1 MKKILVTGGSG
12 FIGSNLIK
20 KLLSYN
26 YKINSLDI
34 YDNNSL
40 KHKNLK
46 FYKGDIF
53 DNKILDKAINKCSI
67 VIHLAASLGVK
78 NTDLNQIE
86 CLDSNIYGTKS
97 VLDAARKNKVKY
109 FLYSSSSEI
118 YGDQKKFPIT
128 ENLNPQNKSVYATS
142 KITAE
147 NYVRAFHQK
156 YNIDYNIVRFFNVY
170 GPGQKENFVISKY
183 IRLASKNKNLI
194 VYGNGN
200 QVRSFC
206 HVDDATEGI
215 LETIKNGKRNTSYNI
230 GNDREPISITNLA
243 NTVASIFKKKINIKK
258 IPYSKSD
265 RKADREIE
273 KRIPSITK
281 IKKDTNYQPN
291 ISLVEGLIGMIKKK
305 ELLVNKYFTN
315 RLGIGTL
322 QFGLKYG
329 IANKEG
335 KVKSLEIK
343 KIKNLA
349 QNNLI
354 NVIDTANVYG
364 DSEKRLGKLDF
375 SKFKLVSKLPVSNPP
390 KNRFE
395 WAFNST
401 KKSLRNLNVDKIYCM
416 HVHNTKYLLD
426 KKGDQIYNGLKKAK
440 ENGLIKKIGV
450 SIYTV
455 QELKKIISKYEIDL
469 VLIPFNIFD
478 QRTLK
483 SNILKDLKSKNVE
496 IHTRT
501 TFLQGLLLLERNEVP
516 NKFTKYKKYF
526 DNFDKLQ
533 KKLNMSKFEICLKYA
548 LSNKYID
555 KVIVGIDNSKQFKML
570 IKSAGYLKTK
580 INSVDAS
587 KEINL
592 INPSKW

>member
-26 YKINSLDI
+26 YKVNCLDI
-34 YDNNSL
+34 YKNKSL
-40 KHKNLK
+40 QHKNFK

-53 DNKILDKAINKCSI
+53 DNKILNKAINNCDI

-78 NTDLNQIE
+78 NTDINQIE
-86 CLDSNIYGTKS
+86 CLDVNIYGTKNI
-97 VLDAARKNKVKY
+97 LNAARKNKIKL

-118 YGDQKKFPIT
+118 YGDQKKFPIN
-128 ENLNPQNKSVYATS
+128 ENSKPQNKSVYATS
-142 KITAE
+142 KIAAE
-147 NYVRAFHQK
+147 NYVRAFYQK
-156 YNIDYNIVRFFNVY
+156 YNINYNIVRFFNVY
-170 GPGQKENFVISKY
+170 GPDQKKNFVIPKY
-183 IRLASKNKNLI
+183 IGLASRNKNLL

-200 QVRSFC
+200 QIRSFC
-206 HVDDATEGI
+206 HVDDAAEGL
-215 LETIKNGKRNTSYNI
+215 LEIIKNGKRNTIYNI
-230 GNDREPISITNLA
+230 GNDSQPISIYNLA
-243 NTVASIFKKKINIKK
+243 KTVASIFKKKINVKK

-273 KRIPSITK
+273 KRIPSLVK
-281 IKKDTNYQPN
+281 IKKDTNYLPS
-291 ISLVEGLIGMIKKK
+291 ISLTEGLIGMVKKK
-305 ELLVNKYFTN
+305 ELLINKYLAN
-315 RLGIGTL
+315 KLGIGTL
-322 QFGLKYG
+322 QFGQKYG

-335 KVKSLEIK
+335 KVKTSEVK
-343 KIKNLA
+343 KIKTLA
-349 QNNLI
+349 ENNFI
-354 NVIDTANVYG
+354 NIIDTANVYG
-364 DSEKRLGKLDF
+364 DSEKRLGKLNF
-375 SKFKLVSKLPVSNPP
+375 SKFKLVSKLPVSVPP
-390 KNRFE
+390 KNRFS
-395 WAFNST
+395 WVLASI
-401 KKSLRNLNVDKIYCM
+401 KKSLRNLKVDKIYCM

-426 KKGDQIYNGLKKAK
+426 KNGHQIYNGLKIAK
-440 ENGLIKKIGV
+440 EKGIIKKIGV

-483 SNILKDLKSKNVE
+483 SNILKELKSKNIE

-501 TFLQGLLLLERNEVP
+501 TFLQGLLLLKKNEVP
-516 NKFTKYKKYF
+516 SKFYKYQKYF
-526 DNFDKLQ
+526 SNFDRLQ
-533 KKLNMSKFEICLKYA
+533 KKLKLSKFEICLRYA

-555 KVIVGIDNSKQFKML
+555 KVVVGMDNSKQFKML

-580 INSVDAS
+580 ISSVDAS

-592 INPSKW
+592 INPAKW

>member
-183 IRLASKNKNLI
+183 IRLASKNKDLI

-206 HVDDATEGI
+206 HVDDATEGL

-230 GNDREPISITNLA
+230 GNDCEPISITNLA

-305 ELLVNKYFTN
+305 QLLVNKYFTN

-335 KVKSLEIK
+335 KVKSSEIK

-455 QELKKIISKYEIDL
+455 QELKRIISKYEIDL

-516 NKFTKYKKYF
+516 NKFIKYKKYF

>member
-26 YKINSLDI
+26 YKVNCLDI
-34 YDNNSL
+34 YKNKSL
-40 KHKNLK
+40 QHKNFK

-53 DNKILDKAINKCSI
+53 DNKILNKAINNCDI

-78 NTDLNQIE
+78 NTDINQIE
-86 CLDSNIYGTKS
+86 CLDVNIYGTKNI
-97 VLDAARKNKVKY
+97 LNAARKNKIKL

-118 YGDQKKFPIT
+118 YGDQKKFPIN
-128 ENLNPQNKSVYATS
+128 ENSKPQNKSVYATS
-142 KITAE
+142 KIAAE
-147 NYVRAFHQK
+147 NYVRAFYQK
-156 YNIDYNIVRFFNVY
+156 HNINYNIVRFFNVY
-170 GPGQKENFVISKY
+170 GPDQKKNFVIPKY
-183 IRLASKNKNLI
+183 IGLASKNKNLL

-200 QVRSFC
+200 QIRSFC
-206 HVDDATEGI
+206 HVDDAVEGL
-215 LETIKNGKRNTSYNI
+215 LEIIKNGKRNTCYNI
-230 GNDREPISITNLA
+230 GNDSQPISIYNLA
-243 NTVASIFKKKINIKK
+243 KTVASIFKKKINVKK

-273 KRIPSITK
+273 KRIPGLAK
-281 IKKDTNYQPN
+281 IKKDTNYLPN
-291 ISLVEGLIGMIKKK
+291 ISLTEGLIGMVKKK
-305 ELLVNKYFTN
+305 ELLLNKYLAN
-315 RLGIGTL
+315 KLGIGTL
-322 QFGLKYG
+322 QFGQKYG

-335 KVKSLEIK
+335 KVKTSEVK
-343 KIKNLA
+343 KIKTLA
-349 QNNLI
+349 ENNFI
-354 NVIDTANVYG
+354 NIIDTANVYG
-364 DSEKRLGKLDF
+364 DSEKRLGKLNF
-375 SKFKLVSKLPVSNPP
+375 SKFKLVSKLPVSAPP
-390 KNRFE
+390 KNRFS
-395 WAFNST
+395 WVSASI
-401 KKSLRNLNVDKIYCM
+401 KKSLRNLKVDRIYCM

-426 KKGDQIYNGLKKAK
+426 KNGHQIYNGLKIAK
-440 ENGLIKKIGV
+440 EKGIIKKIGV

-483 SNILKDLKSKNVE
+483 SNILKELKSKNIE

-501 TFLQGLLLLERNEVP
+501 TFLQGLLLLKKNEVP
-516 NKFTKYKKYF
+516 SKFYKYQKYF
-526 DNFDKLQ
+526 SNFDRLQ
-533 KKLNMSKFEICLKYA
+533 KKLKLSKFEICLRYA

-555 KVIVGIDNSKQFKML
+555 KVVVGMDNSKQFKML

-580 INSVDAS
+580 ISSVDAS

-592 INPSKW
+592 INPAKW